1 MAMCVVSGLLD
12 IVMFVD
18 FGPLYKIRVTMDD
31 AAYHE
36 VGSSEN
42 GFREAGRDAGRNLVE
57 IPRSDRL
64 IRP

>member
-36 VGSSEN
+36 VDSSEN